1 MKRREKIFIENL
13 EKIQKIARLYADI
26 WDYKGF
32 EEISASPPSS
42 NLAEQKFVFRVRF
55 QKHEEKDGAEFL
67 DVVLYGKRLGYNFG
81 KRLEDDCV
89 EELAAN
95 ILHRACFMYE
105 LNYQRRCYKKLL
117 EKSSQNA

>member
-1 MKRREKIFIENL
+1 MITRREKIFTENL
-13 EKIQKIARLYADI
+13 KKVQRIARLYANI
-26 WDYKGF
+26 WDYQGL
-32 EEISASPPSS
+32 EEISASLLSD
-42 NLAEQKFVFRVRF
+42 LIEQKFVFTVKFR
-55 QKHEEKDGAEFL
+55 KHDEEGIEL
-67 DVVLYGKRLGYNFG
+67 VDVTLHGKRLGYNFG

-105 LNYQRRCYKKLL
+105 LNYQRRCYKNFL

>member
-1 MKRREKIFIENL
+1 MTKRREKIFTENL
-13 EKIQKIARLYADI
+13 KKIQKIARLYADI

-32 EEISASPPSS
+32 EEISASPISD
-42 NLAEQKFVFRVRF
+42 LAEQKFVFNVKFR
-55 QKHEEKDGAEFL
+55 KHDEEGIEL
-67 DVVLYGKRLGYNFG
+67 VDVTLNGKGLGYNFG

-105 LNYQRRCYKKLL
+105 LNYQRRCYKKFLKKL
-117 EKSSQNA
+117 

>member
-1 MKRREKIFIENL
+1 MTKRKEKIFCKNL
-13 EKIQKIARLYADI
+13 KEVQKIARLYADI
-26 WDYKGF
+26 WDYQGL
-32 EEISASPPSS
+32 EEISASPLSD
-42 NLAEQKFVFRVRF
+42 LAEQKFIFTVKF
-55 QKHEEKDGAEFL
+55 QKHDEEGIEL
-67 DVVLYGKRLGYNFG
+67 VDVALYGKRLGYNFG

-105 LNYQRRCYKKLL
+105 LNYQRKCYKDFL

>member
-1 MKRREKIFIENL
+1 MITRREKIFTENL
-13 EKIQKIARLYADI
+13 KKVQRIARLYVNI
-26 WDYKGF
+26 WDYQGL
-32 EEISASPPSS
+32 EEISASLLSD
-42 NLAEQKFVFRVRF
+42 LIEQKFVFTVKFR
-55 QKHEEKDGAEFL
+55 KHDEEGIEL
-67 DVVLYGKRLGYNFG
+67 VDVTLHGKRLGYNFG

-105 LNYQRRCYKKLL
+105 LNYQRRCYKNFL

>member
-1 MKRREKIFIENL
+1 MTKRREKIFIENL
-13 EKIQKIARLYADI
+13 GKIQKIARLYADI

-32 EEISASPPSS
+32 QEIFTSPNS
-42 NLAEQKFVFRVRF
+42 NLAEQKLAFNVRF
-55 QKHEEKDGAEFL
+55 QKHEKDGAEFL

-105 LNYQRRCYKKLL
+105 LNYQRRCYKNFL